1 MATILV
7 KGGRVWDGDNFFNSD
22 ILIEGNKI
30 TKIEPSI
37 IANATCVYDATGKTV
52 SAGLVDIHT
61 HLRVTGNEPYAIQGE
76 MACFPFGVTAA
87 ADAGR
92 YKGERMVLDSFMLKN
107 VIFAGTNVCENH
119 ADLNKLK
126 EIIDRF
132 GDKTVG
138 VKVYFDAN
146 VSQVSDVTPLAEFCS
161 FAHANGLRVMVH
173 CSGSPTPMKD
183 ILATLGHG
191 DILTH
196 SFHGGIHTA
205 AEDGFES
212 MREAKARGVV
222 IDAGFAGH
230 VHTDFSIFRTAVEQG
245 VLPDVISTDITK
257 FSAYTRGGRYGMT
270 MCMSIARHVGMSE
283 ADIFRA
289 ATSTPAKVIG
299 KDEWGTLRVGGIAD
313 LAVFDYTNESFDLT
327 DKAGNR
333 IKSDKG
339 YRCLLTISDGQI
351 VYKY

>member
-1 MATILV
+1 M
-7 KGGRVWDGDNFFNSD
+7 
-22 ILIEGNKI
+22 
-30 TKIEPSI
+30 
-37 IANATCVYDATGKTV
+37 
-52 SAGLVDIHT
+52 
-61 HLRVTGNEPYAIQGE
+61 
-76 MACFPFGVTAA
+76 
-87 ADAGR
+87 
-92 YKGERMVLDSFMLKN
+92 
-107 VIFAGTNVCENH
+107 
-119 ADLNKLK
+119 
-126 EIIDRF
+126 
-132 GDKTVG
+132 
-138 VKVYFDAN
+138 
-146 VSQVSDVTPLAEFCS
+146 
-161 FAHANGLRVMVH
+161 
-173 CSGSPTPMKD
+173 
-183 ILATLGHG
+183 
-191 DILTH
+191 
-196 SFHGGIHTA
+196 
-205 AEDGFES
+205 
-212 MREAKARGVV
+212 

-333 IKSDKG
+333 IKSDRG